1 MVFFAS
7 IASMLET
14 YSMAADP
21 ASTAEEAAFFAA
33 TPTASI
39 TGPEYS
45 IVASAIAT
53 AASATSALFG
63 VGFNALKHNFLL
75 SIRVP

>member
-45 IVASAIAT
+45 IVASA
-53 AASATSALFG
+53 TSALFG